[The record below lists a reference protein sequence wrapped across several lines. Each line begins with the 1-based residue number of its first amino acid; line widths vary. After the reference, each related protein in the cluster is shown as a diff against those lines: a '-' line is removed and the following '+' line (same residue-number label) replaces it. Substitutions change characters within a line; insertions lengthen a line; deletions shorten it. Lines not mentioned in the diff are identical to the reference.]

1 MSANATANNT
11 CISCHAPYHVED
23 LYCTKCGF
31 ILPHVLDVSSTY
43 HMDIQRDQPLDLQ
56 WGTGYFHAR
65 ARLLLRD
72 DKTDAVI
79 PIPLQSAS
87 VIVGRSVGGAPVDID
102 LTPFGAV
109 DLGVSRRHLRIN
121 RLRDSIRVTD
131 LDSCNGTFLN
141 RDRLTP
147 GVSYLLRNRAVLQ
160 IGRMILRA
168 QFV

>member
-1 MSANATANNT
+1 MSANATATNT
-11 CISCHAPYHVED
+11 CISCHAPYHIED
-23 LYCTKCGF
+23 LNCTKCGF

-43 HMDIQRDQPLDLQ
+43 QMDIHRDQPLDLQ

-72 DKTDAVI
+72 EKTDAAI
-79 PIPLQSAS
+79 PIPLQAMS
-87 VIVGRSVGGAPVDID
+87 VIVGRSVSGAPVDID

-109 DLGVSRRHLRIN
+109 DLGVSRNHLRIN
-121 RLRDSIRVTD
+121 RLRDSIRITD
-131 LDSCNGTFLN
+131 LGSSNGTFLN

-147 GVSYLLRNRAVLQ
+147 GVSYLLRNRGVLQ
-160 IGRMILRA
+160 LGKMILRA